1 MKIKER
7 IKEALDKEAEHPDF
21 KKLAEF
27 YEQMRQAGVVLKKP
41 YDLPPLDTVGR
52 EFYKELISQSAHIPT

>member
-7 IKEALDKEAEHPDF
+7 IKETLDKEAEHPGF

-27 YEQMRQAGVVLKKP
+27 YEQMRRAGVVLKKP

-52 EFYKELISQSAHIPT
+52 EFYKELISQSAHIPS

>member
-7 IKEALDKEAEHPDF
+7 IEKTLAKQTKRPDL
-21 KKLAEF
+21 KKFAEF

-41 YDLPPLDTVGR
+41 YDLPPLDTIGR
-52 EFYKELISQSAHIPT
+52 EFYREVVNKSSPIPP

>member
-1 MKIKER
+1 MKIKDR
-7 IKEALDKEAEHPDF
+7 IEKTLAKEVEHPDF

-27 YEQMRQAGVVLKKP
+27 YEQMGQAGVVLKRP

-52 EFYKELISQSAHIPT
+52 EFYKEQVSPSAQSFS

>member
-7 IKEALDKEAEHPDF
+7 IEKTLAKEAEHPDF

-27 YEQMRQAGVVLKKP
+27 YEQMRQAGVALKKP
-41 YDLPPLDTVGR
+41 YDFPPLDTVGR
-52 EFYKELISQSAHIPT
+52 EFYKELVSTSSQIPS

>member
-1 MKIKER
+1 MTIQER
-7 IKEALDKEAEHPDF
+7 VKKSLAKEAKHPDF

-27 YEQMRQAGVVLKKP
+27 YEQMKQAGVVLKKP

-52 EFYKELISQSAHIPT
+52 EFYKELAGTSSQAPR